1 MATSKS
7 KRREQR
13 LQSLL
18 LDRLTFKYQRLVAK
32 EIARTMV
39 QTNLSDPLA
48 IEEAEF
54 AHKERIDKLLN
65 RLWFE
70 SADQMIEQT
79 FGQKQKA
86 LLGSFEPTVGT
97 NSIMR
102 DFVRSFGLLKI
113 VQISSTTIKQLR
125 NVINRSINE
134 GLSERETSKLIRER
148 APIIAAS
155 RAQTIARTETHAAA
169 NYAVHESF
177 LSTGIE
183 ARREWVSATDE
194 RTRDDH
200 IAANGQTVGLNEP
213 FIVGN
218 EELMYAGDPSGSPE
232 QVVNC
237 RCAVVFVF
245 D

>member
-1 MATSKS
+1 LATSTA

-18 LDRLTFKYQRLVAK
+18 LDRLSFKYQRLIAK

-39 QTNLSDPLA
+39 QTNLSNPLS

-70 SADQMIEQT
+70 SADQMIQQT

-86 LLGSFEPTVGT
+86 LLASFQPTVGT

-102 DFVRSFGLLKI
+102 DFVRSFGLQKI

-125 NVINRSINE
+125 DVINQSIAD
-134 GLSERETSKLIRER
+134 GLSERETSKLIQER
-148 APIIAAS
+148 APTIAAS
-155 RAQTIARTETHAAA
+155 RAT
-169 NYAVHESF
+169 N
-177 LSTGIE
+177 
-183 ARREWVSATDE
+183 
-194 RTRDDH
+194 
-200 IAANGQTVGLNEP
+200 
-213 FIVGN
+213 
-218 EELMYAGDPSGSPE
+218 
-232 QVVNC
+232 NC
-237 RCAVVFVF
+237 T
-245 D
+245 